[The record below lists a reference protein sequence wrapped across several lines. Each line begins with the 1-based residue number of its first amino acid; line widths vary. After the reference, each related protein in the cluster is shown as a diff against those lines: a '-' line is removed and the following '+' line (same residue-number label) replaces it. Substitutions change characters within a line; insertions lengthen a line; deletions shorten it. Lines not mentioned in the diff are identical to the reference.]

1 MKGLIPVGIKDI
13 GKAPAER
20 FERPI
25 SGEGGTDLKSV
36 ALSLSATPA
45 FSQLPTSSQRRPEVL
60 SNTLSKCAG
69 YIRSLIPARVLYRFV
84 PIFHSEERFHKT
96 LFASYSHAILQKDFI
111 KLSQN
116 F

>member
-1 MKGLIPVGIKDI
+1 
-13 GKAPAER
+13 
-20 FERPI
+20 
-25 SGEGGTDLKSV
+25 
-36 ALSLSATPA
+36 
-45 FSQLPTSSQRRPEVL
+45 
-60 SNTLSKCAG
+60 
-69 YIRSLIPARVLYRFV
+69 LIPARVLYRFV